1 MRRRIRRRSLRVGS
15 LTRLPQV
22 QLLLLL
28 LIPSRKTLEETEG
41 LLRGLVQGHLVL
53 KLASRLGEGTSSL
66 VDPHVAV
73 YFVLLRDRWAS
84 GDDTVD
90 LVLKK
95 FSHELL
101 KQIEEGNNE

>member
-1 MRRRIRRRSLRVGS
+1 MRRRIRRRSLRIRSV
-15 LTRLPQV
+15 TRLPQV

-28 LIPSRKTLEETEG
+28 LIPSRETLEEAKG

-53 KLASRLGEGTSSL
+53 KLAPRLGEGTSSL

-73 YFVLLRDRWAS
+73 DFVLLRDRRAS

-90 LVLKK
+90 LVLKG
-95 FSHELL
+95 FSHKLL
-101 KQIEEGNNE
+101 KHIGKTNME